1 MLYENTGFNKGI
13 STGPEIRTNNLHR
26 ETFTLKN
33 NSKISPLLF
42 FIQKKQA
49 GAELCQAQQSLS

>member
-42 FIQKKQA
+42 LKKKKTSW
-49 GAELCQAQQSLS
+49 G